1 MRLGLQ
7 AGPYR
12 PHVHQLTLLGSAAPQ
27 RRTYPRTTWVGPC
40 CAATSWTSASAS
52 GVIVPTPTSTLAY
65 PSSDKCA
72 SSRMGGELLTGCRMP
87 NHDLTLRI
95 IRASMSDICRYS
107 TLGMTVFQSLVGVKK
122 VFLRGARAGDPNWE
136 SRDPAC
142 SATPALQHACLLVY
156 TTCSPLRLHRT
167 RLSVY
172 LVHHARCP
180 GRRQPRRQCCL
191 FPIGTRALS
200 ANYLLSILESAPS
213 STLASGRWVEEAT
226 AGVFFH

>member
-27 RRTYPRTTWVGPC
+27 RRTYSRTTWVGPC
-40 CAATSWTSASAS
+40 CATSSWTSASAS

-107 TLGMTVFQSLVGVKK
+107 TLGMTVFQGLVGVKK

-136 SRDPAC
+136 SRDPGMLGYAC
-142 SATPALQHACLLVY
+142 TAARLLARIHHLFSSATPSYQTVCV
-156 TTCSPLRLHRT
+156 
-167 RLSVY
+167 
-172 LVHHARCP
+172 
-180 GRRQPRRQCCL
+180 PRA
-191 FPIGTRALS
+191 PRALPRTPPAKAPMLSFPDRDTGPLSQLS
-200 ANYLLSILESAPS
+200 ALN
-213 STLASGRWVEEAT
+213 SGKCAFKHVGKRAM
-226 AGVFFH
+226 G